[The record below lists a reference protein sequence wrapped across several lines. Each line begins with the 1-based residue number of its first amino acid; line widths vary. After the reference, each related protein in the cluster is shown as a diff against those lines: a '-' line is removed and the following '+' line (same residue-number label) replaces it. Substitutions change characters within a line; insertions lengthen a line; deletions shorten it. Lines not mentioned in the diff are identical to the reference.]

1 MFILFIVLISF
12 SEPLAIKYLFLNDY
26 SCMARPTPID
36 QNPVK
41 IKYYPLM
48 ISLKN
53 PDGSCNVL
61 SPKI

>member
-1 MFILFIVLISF
+1 
-12 SEPLAIKYLFLNDY
+12 
-26 SCMARPTPID
+26 MARPTPID

-61 SPKI
+61 SPKIWVPKERKDIKNVKAFNVITEKWS